1 VSSEA
6 TYTYGH
12 SPGVV
17 AVHAARSA
25 QREAG
30 FILGYL
36 ATGMRVLDA
45 GCGPGSITVGLAEH
59 VAPGEVVGIDRSP
72 DVIEQAQRL
81 ASERGVTNARFQTA
95 SVTSLP
101 FDDASFDAVFAHT
114 LLEHVRDPLAAL
126 REFSRVLKPGGTI
139 GVRDADWQARSMGP
153 FNSDVEEAA
162 DLYARLWRHNGGD
175 PRSGPKLPELM
186 LEAGFQLVSTAG
198 SFRWNGSR
206 EESRQFAVLLEYRL
220 GVREMSDALIG
231 LGWVSAER
239 LAELR
244 DACRRWSDRP
254 DAFCAMLMVEAIG
267 RR

>member
-30 FILGYL
+30 FFLRYL

-72 DVIEQAQRL
+72 DVTEQAQRL

-101 FDDASFDAVFAHT
+101 FDAASFDAVFAHT

-126 REFSRVLKPGGTI
+126 REFSRVLKTGGTV
-139 GVRDADWQARSMGP
+139 GLRDVDWEARSLGP
-153 FNSDVEEAA
+153 ADSDVDEAA
-162 DLYARLWRHNGGD
+162 ELYARLWRHNGGD
-175 PRSGPKLPELM
+175 PRCGPKLRGLL
-186 LEAGFQLVSTAG
+186 LEAGFEVVSTAG
-198 SFRWNGSR
+198 SFRWNGTA
-206 EESRQFAVLLEYRL
+206 EESPQFAELLEPARPARD
-220 GVREMSDALIG
+220 VRRADWAWLG
-231 LGWVSAER
+231 LG
-239 LAELR
+239 
-244 DACRRWSDRP
+244 
-254 DAFCAMLMVEAIG
+254 
-267 RR
+267 